1 MKSKKELV
9 QDAFNL
15 ANETIPT
22 SKEHIYVAF
31 EKGKSLA
38 KYYEA
43 DEDIVLIGVYLMDY
57 KLKDA
62 KKLGKKQEHTTM
74 AAEFARDFLNDYNI
88 TKEEK
93 DKIINCIEAHH
104 GKIPFQCIEAEICAN
119 ADCYRFISSTGVF
132 AYMCFLATKLDD
144 LEAIL
149 TKVMEKMNEKYKIL
163 SLDKVKEELE
173 ESYQMFLRIFS
184 NTLENLSSEDIL
196 PL

>member
-43 DEDIVLIGVYLMDY
+43 DEDIVLVGVYLMDY
-57 KLKDA
+57 KLKEA
-62 KKLGKKQEHTTM
+62 GEIGKKQEHTAM
-74 AAEFARDFLNDYNI
+74 ASEFAKEFLNNYDI
-88 TKEEK
+88 TEEEK
-93 DKIINCIEAHH
+93 GKIINCIEAHH
-104 GKIPFQCIEAEICAN
+104 GKVPFNCIEAEICAN
-119 ADCYRFISSTGVF
+119 ADCYRFISPTGVF
-132 AYMCFLATKLDD
+132 SYMCFLTTKLDN

-149 TKVMEKMNEKYKIL
+149 TKVMAKMNEKYQML
-163 SLDKVKEELE
+163 SLDKAKEELE
-173 ESYQMFLRIFS
+173 ESYQMFLKLINKR
-184 NTLENLSSEDIL
+184 NGE
-196 PL
+196 